1 MRNQN
6 KQPKPEPGPDN
17 IIPTQNI
24 DPTMQSL
31 PDYHGAV
38 APKEPCVRRR
48 WRRKD
53 QKPATAAADAVQD
66 SSVRVVDK
74 AGMRQ
79 SAQDQDPYFNNS
91 FESGLGMFSAS
102 MPSIGFTSHVQSQK
116 EERGY
121 RRVDS
126 LFGSESTVTNP
137 SSSSSSES
145 AGKPTLPATST
156 SAEIV
161 EALMPDRPI
170 RSTRPRR
177 TASVRKSY

>member
-1 MRNQN
+1 
-6 KQPKPEPGPDN
+6 
-17 IIPTQNI
+17 
-24 DPTMQSL
+24 MQSL

-38 APKEPCVRRR
+38 APKKPCVRRR

-53 QKPATAAADAVQD
+53 QKPATAVTGGNAAADAVQD
-66 SSVRVVDK
+66 SSDQVVDK
-74 AGMRQ
+74 AGMRK

-126 LFGSESTVTNP
+126 LFGSESTVTSP
-137 SSSSSSES
+137 SSSSSSDS
-145 AGKPTLPATST
+145 ASKPTLSATST

-161 EALMPDRPI
+161 EALMPDHPI
-170 RSTRPRR
+170 RTTRPRR
-177 TASVRKSY
+177 TASVRKPYEEQRRDL